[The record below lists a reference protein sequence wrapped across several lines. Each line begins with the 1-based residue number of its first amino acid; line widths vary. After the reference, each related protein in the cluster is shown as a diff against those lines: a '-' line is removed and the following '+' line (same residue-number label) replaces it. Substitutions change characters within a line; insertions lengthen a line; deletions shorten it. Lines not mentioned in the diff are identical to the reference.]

1 MITLA
6 KNQVTLTFAG
16 DDKQLKRTFDDV
28 GDGADRMAR
37 RVGDS
42 GTRLQRA
49 GIDVQEIGGHLMR
62 LATIAA
68 TAAVA
73 VGVALAAIAK
83 TSVESFVE
91 AQTQQAKLEDA
102 YKRFPKIANV
112 SIDAMRKLNTE
123 RMKTTR
129 FDDDASAAAEATLA
143 KYKLTGKQ
151 IMTLIPL
158 VQDYAAATGKDLP
171 DAAQTLGNALLGK
184 GRALAEIGIKFKDA
198 GSVTKNY
205 TQLVEGL
212 RKQVG
217 GFANEE
223 GKTAA
228 GQLEILKNRFG
239 EVEEAI
245 GQRLLPIASAGAG
258 ALADFAEK
266 AGEKFDDFMATVD
279 GISLSNLPK
288 LKTAAAD
295 TGAMIRD
302 ALGTS
307 FESLKKFVKDNR
319 EEIDKFVGQLAG
331 FTSDV
336 GPAASVVIKSVAQNW
351 EAWAIAIMKTV
362 DALNALKDWYTR
374 NISWLAPWVNVMLKM
389 SGSSV
394 NQQMQG
400 QTMARATGVP
410 KFHSGGTVGGAPGSE
425 TLAILQAGETVIPP
439 GGGGGQRIVLELRA
453 SGSAAVETAF
463 FEMFN
468 KALDV
473 NGLSVAGR
481 PA

>member
-1 MITLA
+1 MA
-6 KNQVTLTFAG
+6 KNTVTLTFAG

-42 GTRLQRA
+42 GTRLQRS
-49 GIDVQEIGGHLMR
+49 GIDVQELGGHLMR

-68 TAAVA
+68 TAAAA
-73 VGVALAAIAK
+73 VGLALATIGK
-83 TSVESFVE
+83 TSVEAFVE

-102 YKRFPKIANV
+102 YKRFPKIASV

-143 KYKLTGKQ
+143 QYKLTGKQ
-151 IMTLIPL
+151 IMTLLPL
-158 VQDYAAATGKDLP
+158 VQDYAAKTGKDLP

-217 GFANEE
+217 GFATEE

-245 GQRLLPIASAGAG
+245 GQRLLPIVSDAVGG
-258 ALADFAEK
+258 LADLAEIG
-266 AGEKFDDFMATVD
+266 GEKFDDLVSDVD
-279 GISLSNLPK
+279 GLSLDNLPK
-288 LKTAAAD
+288 LKQSFSD
-295 TGAMIRD
+295 VGKIVRDELGA
-302 ALGTS
+302 S
-307 FESLKKFVKDNR
+307 FTDLRQWVKDNR
-319 EEIDKFVGQLAG
+319 EEIDKFIGRLKEFVDD
-331 FTSDV
+331 S
-336 GPAASVVIKSVAQNW
+336 GPALKLTIDVLAWSFKNGATNVMLLVA
-351 EAWAIAIMKTV
+351 
-362 DALNALKDWYTR
+362 ALDKLKDWYKE
-374 NISWLAPWVNVMLKM
+374 NVAWLSPVVNLLMKVNSATGGGSIQGQKM
-389 SGSSV
+389 SKP
-394 NQQMQG
+394 N
-400 QTMARATGVP
+400 VP
-410 KFHSGGTVGGAPGSE
+410 RFHSGGTVGGAPGSE
-425 TLAILQAGETVIPP
+425 TLAILQAGERVIPP
-439 GGGGGQRIVLELRA
+439 GGSGGGRIVLEVRS
-453 SGSAAVETAF
+453 SGSSAADGF
-463 FEMFN
+463 FLEMLR
-468 KALDV
+468 KAT
-473 NGLSVAGR
+473 SVTGGVVVTTTGSVG
-481 PA
+481 